1 MGFKGSSSGGA
12 FSILLAAFAPKTR
25 AAVPAKSDSA
35 VKVAMLT
42 SCIQQEMFHLVEDTY
57 SRVEGNLI
65 KSAQIRDSWYSLV
78 FNIVVLV
85 IVVGFFIMF
94 LYSNHGIE
102 KEKDNIEFKPQPWLN
117 AVRNVPGTDY
127 GQIPQTEI
135 RGGISGI
142 VNRGSEATF

>member
-1 MGFKGSSSGGA
+1 
-12 FSILLAAFAPKTR
+12 
-25 AAVPAKSDSA
+25 
-35 VKVAMLT
+35 
-42 SCIQQEMFHLVEDTY
+42 MFHLVEDTY

-65 KSAQIRDSWYSLV
+65 KSAQIRDSLYSLI

-85 IVVGFFIMF
+85 VVVGFFIMF

-102 KEKDNIEFKPQPWLN
+102 KEKDNIEFKPVPWLN

-142 VNRGSEATF
+142 VNRGSAAAF

>member
-1 MGFKGSSSGGA
+1 
-12 FSILLAAFAPKTR
+12 
-25 AAVPAKSDSA
+25 
-35 VKVAMLT
+35 
-42 SCIQQEMFHLVEDTY
+42 MFHLVEDTY

-65 KSAQIRDSWYSLV
+65 KSAQIRDSWYSFV

-85 IVVGFFIMF
+85 VVIGFFLMF
-94 LYSNHGIE
+94 LYSNHGVD

-135 RGGISGI
+135 RGSVQGITYRRS
-142 VNRGSEATF
+142 

>member
-1 MGFKGSSSGGA
+1 
-12 FSILLAAFAPKTR
+12 
-25 AAVPAKSDSA
+25 
-35 VKVAMLT
+35 
-42 SCIQQEMFHLVEDTY
+42 MFHLVEDTY

-65 KSAQIRDSWYSLV
+65 QSGKIRDSWYSMI

-85 IVVGFFIMF
+85 VVVGGFVMF
-94 LYSNHGIE
+94 LYSSHGTQV
-102 KEKDNIEFKPQPWLN
+102 EKDNIEFKPQPWLN

-142 VNRGSEATF
+142 VNRTSASAF

>member
-1 MGFKGSSSGGA
+1 
-12 FSILLAAFAPKTR
+12 
-25 AAVPAKSDSA
+25 
-35 VKVAMLT
+35 
-42 SCIQQEMFHLVEDTY
+42 MFHLVEDTY

-65 KSAQIRDSWYSLV
+65 KSGQIRDSWYSML

-85 IVVGFFIMF
+85 VVVGLFIMF
-94 LYSNHGIE
+94 LYSNHGIQQK
-102 KEKDNIEFKPQPWLN
+102 KESIEFKPVPWLN

-142 VNRGSEATF
+142 VNRGSAATF

>member
-1 MGFKGSSSGGA
+1 
-12 FSILLAAFAPKTR
+12 
-25 AAVPAKSDSA
+25 
-35 VKVAMLT
+35 
-42 SCIQQEMFHLVEDTY
+42 MFHLVEDTY

-65 KSAQIRDSWYSLV
+65 RAGQIRDSWYSMV
-78 FNIVVLV
+78 FNIISLVV
-85 IVVGFFIMF
+85 VVGSFIIF
-94 LYSNHGIE
+94 LYYNRGLE
-102 KEKDNIEFKPQPWLN
+102 KEKENIEFKPQPWLN